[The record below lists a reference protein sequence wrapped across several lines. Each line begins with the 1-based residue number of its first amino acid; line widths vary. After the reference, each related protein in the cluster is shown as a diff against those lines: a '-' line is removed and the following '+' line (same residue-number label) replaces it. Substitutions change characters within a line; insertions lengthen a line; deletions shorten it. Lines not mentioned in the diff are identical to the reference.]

1 MLKTKTAWLKDYLY
15 FNILFA
21 YVLALPYLSFFKNTQ
36 TQYLNPEGLFFSKL
50 FFICAYLGQLALLIT
65 LPLSLLYLLRFLP
78 KASLSLLG
86 AFVSTLSLSLLICD
100 IRLYSLYHF
109 HFNGVIL
116 QFFLQGGSQE
126 ILGLSSKEYAS
137 LTLIFM
143 SLLGLEYALAKICWK
158 KWHFHRWSLA
168 WFAYLFPA
176 LALFFSY
183 VLFFTAADKV
193 LDADSLRK
201 DKHAQASIVNAT
213 QLLVQTTTF
222 PFYHQFLQ
230 LFAPNLHLSDT
241 FRTYEGVFK
250 QGSFDTHPLRYPLQP
265 LVYGDTHDR
274 PNVLIIGVDAWRA
287 DMLDP
292 KITPQLFA
300 FSSHCHRFHEHSSG
314 GNGTQPGLFSLFYSL
329 PGTYWDA
336 ALKSGKGPLL
346 LKIFQD
352 HHYDFGLFVSA
363 QIYNPPYNKTIF
375 HDYPK
380 LRRKTPGET
389 PAQRDRQ
396 ITQDAIHFI
405 ESRKVQNKP
414 FFAFVFYNT
423 SHSYCNQ
430 GDYPQL
436 FQPAL
441 SECNRLLLN
450 KHSPRDP
457 LFNRYKNALHFVD
470 TQAAQIVETL
480 KKTGQLDHT
489 LVIITGDH
497 GEEFN
502 DNDLNFW
509 GHASNYTA
517 AQTHTPLL
525 IYWPSE
531 ASRDF
536 FYPTSHYD
544 ILPTLAERLFNCQ
557 NDHQDYSVGKNL
569 FKPSSSS
576 PLIVSGYIDY
586 GIVDE
591 TRIIRVLP
599 EGSIE
604 VTNKKNQPVSEHAKP
619 EHLKLGFLETH
630 RFYADYSAQN
640 VGK

>member
-1 MLKTKTAWLKDYLY
+1 MTVTLKSKTAWLKDYLY
-15 FNILFA
+15 FN
-21 YVLALPYLSFFKNTQ
+21 VLLSYLIALPYISFFKNTQ
-36 TQYLNPEGLFFSKL
+36 TLFLTPDGLFFSKL
-50 FFICAYLGQLALLIT
+50 FFTCAYLGQLALLMT

-78 KASLSLLG
+78 KPALTLIG
-86 AFVSTLSLSLLICD
+86 ALISTLCLTLLICD

-109 HFNGVIL
+109 HLNGVIF
-116 QFFLQGGSQE
+116 QFFLRGGSQE
-126 ILGLSSKEYAS
+126 ILGLSRYEYAS
-137 LTLIFM
+137 VALVFM
-143 SLLGLEYALAKICWK
+143 GLFSIEYALASLSWR
-158 KWHFHRWSLA
+158 KWHFHRWPLA
-168 WFAYLFPA
+168 WFAYALPA
-176 LALFFSY
+176 LALFLSFL
-183 VLFFTAADKV
+183 LFFLAADQIVEADNSALPNTNIVNGTQV
-193 LDADSLRK
+193 LV
-201 DKHAQASIVNAT
+201 QASA
-213 QLLVQTTTF
+213 F

-230 LFAPNLHLSDT
+230 LLAPNLNLSDT
-241 FRTYEGVFK
+241 FRAYEGIFK
-250 QGSFDTHPLRYPLQP
+250 QASFDSHPLNYPLHPLRFGASGTP
-265 LVYGDTHDR
+265 
-274 PNVLIIGVDAWRA
+274 PNVVIIGLDAWRA

-292 KITPQLFA
+292 NITPKLFA
-300 FSSHCHRFHEHSSG
+300 FSKSCHRFHQHSSG

-346 LKIFQD
+346 LSLFQA

-375 HDYPK
+375 RDFPQLK
-380 LRRKTPGET
+380 KETPGKTPAE
-389 PAQRDRQ
+389 RDKQ
-396 ITQDAIHFI
+396 ITKDAIHFI
-405 ESRKVQNKP
+405 ESQKSHEAP
-414 FFAFVFYNT
+414 FFTFVFYNS
-423 SHSYCNQ
+423 SHSYCDE

-470 TQAAQIVETL
+470 TQAAQIIEAL
-480 KKTGQLDHT
+480 KKTGQLDQT

-509 GHASNYTA
+509 GHASNYTP

-531 ASRDF
+531 ESRDF

-569 FKPSSSS
+569 FEVSSSS

-630 RFYADYSAQN
+630 RFYADYSVQN
-640 VGK
+640 FGK